1 MVVVKKAIPRRALLR
16 GMGAAVALPLLDSM
30 IPAFAGPADTMTKA
44 TPRLSFV
51 YAANGIWPMDKW
63 TPKTEGAAFEL
74 TPFLEP
80 LAPFRNQ
87 MLLLTGLA
95 HAEAAAMEGDAG
107 GDHSCACAS
116 YLTGVRPKR
125 RGDLGS
131 GVSVDQLVTR
141 ELGKETQVPSL
152 ELTLA
157 NTEVVGICEGE
168 YSCTYT
174 GALSWRNSTTPL
186 PLEYSPRAVF
196 ERLFG
201 DSDTTD
207 KSARLTRIK
216 QKRSLLDFVREDTA
230 DLVKGVGAQDR
241 NKITQYLDA
250 VRDIERRIQ
259 IAEDQSN
266 REVPTLDKP
275 VGVPGTFDEFFKLMT
290 DLQVVAFQAD
300 LTRVISMMLDREGPW
315 GGRAYP
321 EIGVDDLHHTIS
333 HHQNDPDKVS
343 KLFQISL
350 FHTKMFSYF
359 LEKLRSTPDG
369 DGNLLDRITIVY
381 GASLSNPN
389 GHSHVGLPV
398 LLVGGGAGQL
408 MGGRHI
414 RYPERTPMSNLYVT
428 LLNQLSIPTEKFGG
442 STGALDLQ
450 KA

>member
-1 MVVVKKAIPRRALLR
+1 V
-16 GMGAAVALPLLDSM
+16 AVPLLDSM
-30 IPAFAGPADTMTKA
+30 APAFGAPAEAGTKA
-44 TPRLSFV
+44 FPRLSFV
-51 YAANGIWPMDKW
+51 YCANGIWPMDKW
-63 TPKTEGAAFEL
+63 TPKTEGAGFEL

-80 LAPFRNQ
+80 LAPFKNQ
-87 MLLLTGLA
+87 MTILTGLA

-116 YLTGVRPKR
+116 YLTGIRPRR

-131 GVSVDQLVTR
+131 GVSVDQVAAK
-141 ELGKETQVPSL
+141 ELGKDTQVTSL

-174 GALSWRNSTTPL
+174 GALSWRNSSTPL

-207 KSARLTRIK
+207 KTARLTRIK
-216 QKRSLLDFVREDTA
+216 QKRSLLDFVMQDTA
-230 DLVKGVGAQDR
+230 DLVKTIGPEDKHKV
-241 NKITQYLDA
+241 NQYLDA

-259 IAEDQSN
+259 IAEEQSS
-266 REVPTLDKP
+266 REVPTLERP
-275 VGVPGTFDEFFKLMT
+275 VGVPGTFEAFFKLMT

-333 HHQNDPDKVS
+333 HHQNDPDKVA

-350 FHTKMFSYF
+350 FHTKMFSYY
-359 LEKLRSTPDG
+359 LEKMRSTPDG
-369 DGNLLDRITIVY
+369 NGNLLDRMTIVY

-398 LLVGGGAGQL
+398 LLAGGGSGKL
-408 MGGRHI
+408 KGGRHI
-414 RYPERTPMSNLYVT
+414 RYADRTPMSNLYVT
-428 LLNQLSIPTEKFGG
+428 LLNQLGIPTEKFGG
-442 STGALDLQ
+442 STGSLDLN

>member
-131 GVSVDQLVTR
+131 GVSVDQLVAR

-275 VGVPGTFDEFFKLMT
+275 VGVPGTFEEFFKLMT

-333 HHQNDPDKVS
+333 HHQNDPTRLA
-343 KLFQISL
+343 KLAKINTYHVTL
-350 FHTKMFSYF
+350 FASF
-359 LEKLRSTPDG
+359 LEKLRATPDG
-369 DGNLLDRITIVY
+369 DGSLLDHAMIVY
-381 GASLSNPN
+381 GAGMSDSNAHDPKN
-389 GHSHVGLPV
+389 LPI
-398 LLVGGGAGQL
+398 LLAGGGTGL
-408 MGGRHI
+408 LKGGSHLRFQK
-414 RYPERTPMSNLYVT
+414 ETPLANLHVT
-428 LLNQLSIPTEKFGG
+428 LLDKLGVRVDKLGDSAGELSEL
-442 STGALDLQ
+442 A
-450 KA
+450 